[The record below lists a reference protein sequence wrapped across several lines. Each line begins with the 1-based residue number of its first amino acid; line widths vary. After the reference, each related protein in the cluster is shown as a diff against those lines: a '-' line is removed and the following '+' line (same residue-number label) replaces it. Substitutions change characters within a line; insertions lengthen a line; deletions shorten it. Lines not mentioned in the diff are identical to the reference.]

1 MPSFAD
7 PFVRPEFLPLSII
20 RAIWKRKFTAL
31 AVAALAT
38 AGTWYYI
45 SKMPA
50 LFYAE
55 ALVLVDSQQIP
66 DKYVPSLLPQ
76 DSKERLTILS
86 QQILT
91 SDRLKQLIVELK
103 LFPGAQAG
111 KVSDVAVD
119 LVRSNIVINPEHG
132 DRLTAFRVGYSGP
145 DRDVVANVANRL
157 ASFFVEENMKER
169 ERLAVG
175 TTEFLDSQLKLAK
188 MNLEELETAM
198 SRYKV
203 QHYGQLPEQQNALI
217 GALGRLQAEMHANT
231 EAISR
236 ATEMRTVLENSLGL
250 AQDRLAMVL
259 RAAKE
264 REEKRQAAA
273 RAESANNSQSPP
285 VIEAVPLA
293 PPRAEDAEIE
303 KLEQQLATY
312 RMRYS
317 ETHPDVTRTK
327 ALIAR
332 LRAALP
338 PQPAPPLVRTGAD
351 RKAPAA
357 KTPELPTAA
366 MEPLEVAQARERV
379 SALES
384 QIAANT
390 KELESRNAEQER
402 IRKDMEAVQMRINQL
417 PLREQEMARIM
428 RDYDISKGNYQ
439 SLLAK
444 KMAAEMTTDLERR
457 QKSER
462 FTIVDPARRPLFP
475 IKPNRKMLRFA
486 GLGFGVLLGLAAAF
500 VIELRRGVLLGEWEL
515 PPNTVVLGILP
526 KISIPGRRRGKR
538 VRALLGNAMSLLCA
552 AIWAAVGF

>member
-20 RAIWKRKFTAL
+20 RAIWKRKFTAI
-31 AVAALAT
+31 AVAAVAT
-38 AGTWYYI
+38 GGAWYYI

-50 LFYAE
+50 LFYSE
-55 ALVLVDSQQIP
+55 ALVLVDSQKIP

-76 DSKERLTILS
+76 DSKERLAVLS

-103 LFPGAQAG
+103 LFPGVQAS

-119 LVRSNIVINPEHG
+119 TVRSNIVINPEHG

-145 DRDVVANVANRL
+145 DRDMVANVANRL

-169 ERLAVG
+169 ESLAVG

-217 GALGRLQAEMHANT
+217 GALGRLQAEMQANT

-236 ATEMRTVLENSLGL
+236 ATETRTVLENSLGL

-259 RAAKE
+259 RAAKD

-273 RAESANNSQSPP
+273 GAEAANNSRLAP
-285 VIEAVPLA
+285 VIEA

-338 PQPAPPLVRTGAD
+338 PQPPPPPVRAGVD
-351 RKAPAA
+351 RKALAG
-357 KTPELPTAA
+357 KGPELPSAA
-366 MEPLEVAQARERV
+366 MEPAEVAQARERV
-379 SALES
+379 AALEA

-390 KELESRNAEQER
+390 KELESRNADQER
-402 IRKDMEAVQMRINQL
+402 IRRDMEAVQTRINQL
-417 PLREQEMARIM
+417 PLREQEIARIM

-462 FTIVDPARRPLFP
+462 FTIVDPARRPLSP

-500 VIELRRGVLLGEWEL
+500 AMELRRGVLLGEWEL

-526 KISIPGRRRGKR
+526 KISIPGPRRGKR

-552 AIWAAVGF
+552 AIWVAVGF

>member
-20 RAIWKRKFTAL
+20 RAIWKRKFTAI
-31 AVAALAT
+31 AVAAVAT
-38 AGTWYYI
+38 GGAWYYI

-50 LFYAE
+50 LFYSE
-55 ALVLVDSQQIP
+55 ALVLVDSQKIP

-76 DSKERLTILS
+76 DSKERLAVLS

-103 LFPGAQAG
+103 LFPGVQAS

-119 LVRSNIVINPEHG
+119 TVRSNIVINPEHG

-145 DRDVVANVANRL
+145 DRDMVANVANRL

-169 ERLAVG
+169 ESLAVG

-217 GALGRLQAEMHANT
+217 GALGRLQAEMQANT

-236 ATEMRTVLENSLGL
+236 ATEKRTVLENSLGL

-259 RAAKE
+259 RAAKD

-273 RAESANNSQSPP
+273 RAEAANNSQLAP
-285 VIEAVPLA
+285 VIEA

-338 PQPAPPLVRTGAD
+338 PQPPPPPVRAGVD
-351 RKAPAA
+351 RKALAG
-357 KTPELPTAA
+357 KGPELPSAA
-366 MEPLEVAQARERV
+366 MEPAEVAQARERV
-379 SALES
+379 AALEA

-390 KELESRNAEQER
+390 KELESRNADQER
-402 IRKDMEAVQMRINQL
+402 IRRDMEAVQTRINQL

-462 FTIVDPARRPLFP
+462 FTIVDPARRPLSP

-500 VIELRRGVLLGEWEL
+500 AMELRRGVLLGEWEL

-526 KISIPGRRRGKR
+526 KISIPGPRRGKR

-552 AIWAAVGF
+552 AIWVAVGF